1 MNIIKKNFAIW
12 TIVAMNLVL
21 TSCAG
26 LKNSQQALQFD
37 KSYCNKQTFSSYTKD
52 DVPKP
57 FHELKPDTALTN
69 RFSDQSLNIAN
80 AIGLIDVLTKY
91 THLQIDYSSN
101 PTLEKKVDLLE
112 YSQHINQKLNI
123 ASLEISALAS
133 ELDCEEERANQFAYY
148 LKEREG
154 KTEKGL
160 IIGSII
166 VGAAGAVV
174 TEVISNNSSNEK
186 ITTGLTIGIS
196 LTEATLGALMLINK
210 RKIEFY
216 HNDNALTDIWKNSDV
231 SNYFPSSIW
240 YYLTYENPNNNEK
253 SLAKLLV
260 DKWMLF
266 GQISSEKKKSTNK
279 TVEVYFGKGGQ
290 YRADDLQNRAD
301 MLDQTEAYVTLMKQD
316 LKILA
321 YEIEKLYFK

>member
-1 MNIIKKNFAIW
+1 M
-12 TIVAMNLVL
+12 
-21 TSCAG
+21 
-26 LKNSQQALQFD
+26 
-37 KSYCNKQTFSSYTKD
+37 
-52 DVPKP
+52 
-57 FHELKPDTALTN
+57 
-69 RFSDQSLNIAN
+69 
-80 AIGLIDVLTKY
+80 
-91 THLQIDYSSN
+91 
-101 PTLEKKVDLLE
+101 
-112 YSQHINQKLNI
+112 
-123 ASLEISALAS
+123 
-133 ELDCEEERANQFAYY
+133 
-148 LKEREG
+148 
-154 KTEKGL
+154 

-266 GQISSEKKKSTNK
+266 GQISSEKENSNNKKI
-279 TVEVYFGKGGQ
+279 EVYFGKGGQ

-301 MLDQTEAYVTLMKQD
+301 MLDQTEAFVTLMKQD